1 MGILLYEC
9 LGEFGLLK
17 CDRLLLQEKNPF
29 FSIRKVQERKATV
42 LFLTL
47 QICHPHSCVFFLVFV
62 AAGWLYHNRL
72 TWQAEYTH
80 LQLWTGPFWHFPKDL
95 TCFDGFACLL
105 GLFSPFCPVHCV
117 EMNRR
122 QVSHC
127 LSTASIE
134 FTAPTRHTLL
144 HVSPIAHASTATV
157 VWHIKSLDL
166 HFHVRI
172 CAQAHSKSEK

>member
-29 FSIRKVQERKATV
+29 FSIRKVQERKAAV

-105 GLFSPFCPVHCV
+105 GLFSPILSSPLCGNEPSASKSLSFHSF
-117 EMNRR
+117 NRIYCAHT
-122 QVSHC
+122 SHSAAC
-127 LSTASIE
+127 LSYC
-134 FTAPTRHTLL
+134 TRIHSYSSL
-144 HVSPIAHASTATV
+144 AH
-157 VWHIKSLDL
+157 
-166 HFHVRI
+166 
-172 CAQAHSKSEK
+172 